1 MDKTCRE
8 CGQELP
14 GLEIPLG
21 QSIHEAPEI
30 LVLEFEDGYDFKASA
45 KRFAKWCYANAR
57 AGWMDEFRR
66 AYKHEE
72 AGR

>member
-1 MDKTCRE
+1 MDKTCKE

-21 QSIHEAPEI
+21 CGVHGLPEVV
-30 LVLEFEDGYDFKASA
+30 VLGFEDDYDFKASA

-57 AGWMDEFRR
+57 AGWMDEFRKE
-66 AYKHEE
+66 YKRQ
-72 AGR
+72 GGGK